1 MHSEHTSAA
10 ISLQENRSE
19 STAWSMNCCRTRVN
33 LEKPTSVRELRSSLR
48 ADFSR
53 SVHCDDGPRG
63 PVRMH
68 RHLSICRF
76 STSSILPDGCPPR
89 ACMYNQ
95 YNRDDLSPR
104 APKIGIWTTKSAK
117 NASKVLAFRQFL
129 QLKTVKRRKVRYVWH
144 PKDAKSQ
151 EAHWKLILW
160 TADPCWISIESS
172 GHTAIIQDDRLTRD
186 WTC

>member
-1 MHSEHTSAA
+1 M
-10 ISLQENRSE
+10 RE
-19 STAWSMNCCRTRVN
+19 S
-33 LEKPTSVRELRSSLR
+33 RSSVR

-53 SVHCDDGPRG
+53 SLHCDDGPREPG
-63 PVRMH
+63 RTDCLPTF
-68 RHLSICRF
+68 RF
-76 STSSILPDGCPPR
+76 LTSSLLPDGCSPR
-89 ACMYNQ
+89 ASMCNQ
-95 YNRDDLSPR
+95 YNRDDLSPCG
-104 APKIGIWTTKSAK
+104 PKIGIWTTKSAK

-160 TADPCWISIESS
+160 TAVPCWISIESS